1 MWSPSLPIKE
11 SQSQSQKS
19 IFSYSRTTQTRSD
32 SPLSP
37 TWKNLSIRSRSIPV
51 HSLLK
56 VCRKLSR
63 YNNSA
68 ANSTSSLKGK
78 REGLLSHVP
87 DIKYLIK
94 RGKLTSV
101 DTVEAVDQGGDLVRQ
116 LLLKKEREVQ
126 ISDFD

>member
-1 MWSPSLPIKE
+1 M
-11 SQSQSQKS
+11 
-19 IFSYSRTTQTRSD
+19 
-32 SPLSP
+32 
-37 TWKNLSIRSRSIPV
+37 
-51 HSLLK
+51 
-56 VCRKLSR
+56 
-63 YNNSA
+63 
-68 ANSTSSLKGK
+68 KGF
-78 REGLLSHVP
+78 SHVP